1 MKIKFYHFFLVILI
15 GLGIIACTRDESV
28 SNSPQNSD
36 DLLLQKAKAWYQEN
50 TEFAKKNNSS
60 GFDVTNLQLN
70 WDKKTFIENKAG
82 TKILVVPVEETS
94 ENSFY
99 AYSEMNFLLEK
110 DGTPYGLYK
119 MYQDY
124 PFWTSSKMEIYSG
137 TGQLIT
143 QGYYDFNTKS
153 MKPYY
158 KLRTTASV
166 IRSLAYAGDGD
177 DDIERNH
184 DIKEVIITNPK
195 PLPPKPPVPTDPTPT
210 NPGFPTNPGGGGSG
224 GGSWGSNPPSPEEW
238 TSSDHVRDSEVKKNK
253 CLDEVYTQLKNS
265 SGLFNSLLGNF
276 KGNAVLNLNFSV
288 RSLGTGSVGG
298 GIQTAYTDVNT
309 IKNGYVNIT
318 VNSDI
323 LGSSKLFL
331 ASTLIHEML
340 HAKLT
345 YDLVNAG
352 WTGRTDNIPKID
364 SEALPT
370 LLEYYRKNNYNGNS
384 SEHEFLS
391 NYYIPKIKDA
401 LARFDGYQNSSSLY
415 EELAWKGLQFTQT
428 FNNLPESKRTSI
440 DTTIATNLK
449 KAPCGK

>member
-1 MKIKFYHFFLVILI
+1 MKIKFYHFFLAILI

-50 TEFAKKNNSS
+50 TDFAKKNNSS

-82 TKILVVPVEETS
+82 TKILVIPVEDTS

-166 IRSLAYAGDGD
+166 IRGLAYAGDGD

-195 PLPPKPPVPTDPTPT
+195 PVTGPTSPVIVPPTT

-224 GGSWGSNPPSPEEW
+224 GGSWGSAPPSPEQW

-253 CLDEVYTQLKNS
+253 CLDEVYTQLKNK
-265 SGLFNSLLGNF
+265 SGLFNNLLGNF
-276 KGNAVLNLNFSV
+276 KGNSVLNLSLNV
-288 RSLGTGSVGG
+288 RAMGSGG
-298 GIQTAYTDVNT
+298 NVARTDVDR
-309 IKNGYVNIT
+309 ISSQGYVSIT
-318 VNSDI
+318 FNSDV
-323 LGSSKLFL
+323 LGSSKLFI
-331 ASTLIHEML
+331 AGTIIHEML

-352 WTGRTDNIPKID
+352 WNGRTDNLPAID
-364 SEALPT
+364 PDSLPT
-370 LLEYYRKNNYNGNS
+370 LLEYYRLNAYEGNK
-384 SEHEFLS
+384 SEHAFLAD
-391 NYYIPKIKDA
+391 YYIPKVKSA
-401 LARFDGYQNSSSLY
+401 LAQFDGYQQADSVY
-415 EELAWKGLQFTQT
+415 EALAWKGLQSTETYKAFS
-428 FNNLPESKRTSI
+428 ESKRV
-440 DTTIATNLK
+440 DIAKNILNNFSAT
-449 KAPCGK
+449 PCGK

>member
-28 SNSPQNSD
+28 SNSSQNGD
-36 DLLLQKAKAWYQEN
+36 DLLLQKAKAWFQEN

-60 GFDVTNLQLN
+60 GFNVTNLQLN

-166 IRSLAYAGDGD
+166 IRGLAYAGDGD

-195 PLPPKPPVPTDPTPT
+195 PVTGPTSPVIVPPTT

-224 GGSWGSNPPSPEEW
+224 GGSWGSTPPSPEQW

-253 CLDEVYTQLKNS
+253 CLDEVYTRLKNS
-265 SGLFNSLLGNF
+265 SGLFNNLLGNF
-276 KGNAVLNLNFSV
+276 KGNTILNLNFSI
-288 RSLGTGSVGG
+288 RSMGADGNIAITEVDRVSS
-298 GIQTAYTDVNT
+298 Q
-309 IKNGYVNIT
+309 GYVNIAFNGD
-318 VNSDI
+318 V
-323 LGSSKLFL
+323 LGSSRLFI
-331 ASTLIHEML
+331 AGTIIHEML

-352 WTGRTDNIPKID
+352 WDGRTDNLPKID
-364 SEALPT
+364 PESLPT
-370 LLEYYRKNNYNGNS
+370 LLEYYRKNNYKEGR

-391 NYYIPKIKDA
+391 NYYIPKVKAA
-401 LARFDGYQNSSSLY
+401 LAQFDGYQQSDSVY
-415 EELAWKGLQFTQT
+415 EALAWKGLQSTNT
-428 FNNLPESKRTSI
+428 YRALPEGKRTSI
-440 DTTIATNLK
+440 AKDILNNFNPV
-449 KAPCGK
+449 PCGK